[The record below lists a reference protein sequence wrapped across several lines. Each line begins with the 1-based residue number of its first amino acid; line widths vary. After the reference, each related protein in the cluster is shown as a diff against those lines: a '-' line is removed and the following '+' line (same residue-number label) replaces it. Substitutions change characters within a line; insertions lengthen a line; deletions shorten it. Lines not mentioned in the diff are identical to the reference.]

1 MPATVASSQPSITP
15 LQSSLSAHQATTA
28 SSQSFIAP
36 SQSLTSTQTT
46 TQPIVI
52 PDTSQQ
58 TKKIKPNSL
67 IKYKLSSTSDW
78 ETAKIINR
86 AGKATGKYSNC
97 WNISDEYGEQK
108 SIDLSEVEQWKVTKE
123 SEVTSRTE
131 EDLLKSLLNLSLNEI
146 NDDETQ
152 IHDTLIATKIT
163 TNRSKIKRIRTMEKR
178 GSI

>member
-1 MPATVASSQPSITP
+1 MPPTVASSQPSITP

-36 SQSLTSTQTT
+36 SRSLTSTQTSTT

-86 AGKATGKYSNC
+86 EGKATGKYSNC

-108 SIDLSEVEQWKVTKE
+108 SIDLSKVEQWKVTKE
-123 SEVTSRTE
+123 SEVKSRNE
-131 EDLLKSLLNLSLNEI
+131 EDLLKSQKN
-146 NDDETQ
+146 
-152 IHDTLIATKIT
+152 
-163 TNRSKIKRIRTMEKR
+163 
-178 GSI
+178 